1 MEEMHDKDEAKQF
14 LANNVRRTRKLL
26 GMTQADL
33 ANSSGVGQDTISLI
47 ENGKTTPNCFD
58 VANIAEALNTT
69 TEILLRPV
77 PVQHLQKV

>member
-1 MEEMHDKDEAKQF
+1 MHDKEEGKQH

-33 ANSSGVGQDTISLI
+33 ASSSGVGQDTISLI
-47 ENGKTTPNCFD
+47 ENAKTTPNCFD

-69 TEILLRPV
+69 TEILLRRV
-77 PVQHLQKV
+77 SSQQLQKV

>member
-1 MEEMHDKDEAKQF
+1 MHDKEEAKQF

-33 ANSSGVGQDTISLI
+33 ANASGVGQDTISLI

-58 VANIAEALNTT
+58 VANIAEAMNST

-77 PVQHLQKV
+77 AAHHLQKV

>member
-1 MEEMHDKDEAKQF
+1 MHDKEEAKQF

-58 VANIAEALNTT
+58 VANIAEAMNST

-77 PVQHLQKV
+77 PAHHLQKV

>member
-1 MEEMHDKDEAKQF
+1 MHDKEEGKQH

-33 ANSSGVGQDTISLI
+33 ATSSGVGQDTISLI
-47 ENGKTTPNCFD
+47 ENAKTTPNCFD

-69 TEILLRPV
+69 TEILLKRV
-77 PVQHLQKV
+77 PAQHLQKV

>member
-1 MEEMHDKDEAKQF
+1 MHDKEKAKQF

-58 VANIAEALNTT
+58 VANIAEAMNTT
-69 TEILLRPV
+69 TEILLKRV
-77 PVQHLQKV
+77 AIQHLQKV

>member
-1 MEEMHDKDEAKQF
+1 MHDKEEGKQH

-33 ANSSGVGQDTISLI
+33 ANASGVGQDTISLI
-47 ENGKTTPNCFD
+47 ENAKTTPNCFD

-69 TEILLRPV
+69 TEILLRRV
-77 PVQHLQKV
+77 PAQQLQKV